1 MRKIFGNKK
10 IMVSILTL
18 ISIVV
23 ISIAFVMNKN
33 YQNRQLLLN
42 EIASYSTKFENES
55 DRNVKLSIFND
66 LVSNEAKYSKNL
78 KENYNETLLDM
89 KNWFKD
95 DYNNT
100 INENTINDLEN
111 SSDKEAI
118 NNRKTNLENL
128 KNTMNNE
135 KVLDEKD
142 LSECINSIDSLIK
155 SYDARLNA
163 IIEAEKKA
171 EEERLAREEAERLA
185 KEEAE
190 RIAKEQA
197 EAEAKAAQKK
207 QAEAKAKTAKKEQH
221 QSSNSVGSNSNSNHV
236 DSGSSN
242 NKNSSQNSGGSRS
255 SGSSGGDQSSKSSG
269 KSSSSGKNW
278 NDGYLHTWSL
288 DPDTGE
294 KIEGSDTYVDGEG
307 NVYDGNGNF
316 LYDLNDWLD
325 SF

>member
-1 MRKIFGNKK
+1 MRKMFENKK

-18 ISIVV
+18 ISIAV

-33 YQNRQLLLN
+33 YQNRQLLN

-118 NNRKTNLENL
+118 NNHKTNLENL

-142 LSECINSIDSLIK
+142 LNECINSIDSLIK

-171 EEERLAREEAERLA
+171 EEERLAKEQAERLA

-197 EAEAKAAQKK
+197 EA
-207 QAEAKAKTAKKEQH
+207 KAKKAQEKQH

-255 SGSSGGDQSSKSSG
+255 SGSSG

-288 DPDTGE
+288 DPDTEE
-294 KIEGSDTYVDGEG
+294 KIEGSDQYVDSEG
-307 NVYDGNGNF
+307 NVYDTNGNF
-316 LYDLNDWLD
+316 LYNLNEWLD
-325 SF
+325 IIEY

>member
-1 MRKIFGNKK
+1 MRKMFENKK

-33 YQNRQLLLN
+33 YQNRQLLN

-100 INENTINDLEN
+100 INKNTINDLEN

-118 NNRKTNLENL
+118 NNHKTNLENL

-142 LSECINSIDSLIK
+142 LNECINSIDSLIK

-171 EEERLAREEAERLA
+171 EEERLAKEQAERLA

-197 EAEAKAAQKK
+197 EA
-207 QAEAKAKTAKKEQH
+207 KAKKAQEKQH

-242 NKNSSQNSGGSRS
+242 NRNSSQKSDGN
-255 SGSSGGDQSSKSSG
+255 QSSKSSG

-278 NDGYLHTWSL
+278 NDGYKHVYSFDL
-288 DPDTGE
+288 DTGE
-294 KIEGSDTYVDGEG
+294 KIEGSDAYIDNKG
-307 NVYDGNGNF
+307 NVYDENGKF
-316 LYDLNDWLD
+316 LFDLNDWAD

>member
-1 MRKIFGNKK
+1 MRKMFENKK

-33 YQNRQLLLN
+33 YQNRQLLN

-100 INENTINDLEN
+100 INKNTINDLEN

-118 NNRKTNLENL
+118 NSHKTNLENL

-142 LSECINSIDSLIK
+142 LNECINSIDSLIK
-155 SYDARLNA
+155 SYDDRLNA

-171 EEERLAREEAERLA
+171 EEERLAKEQAERLA

-197 EAEAKAAQKK
+197 EAKAKKAQEK

-242 NKNSSQNSGGSRS
+242 NRNSSQKS
-255 SGSSGGDQSSKSSG
+255 SGNQSSKSSG

-278 NDGYLHTWSL
+278 NDGYQQSWDL

-294 KIEGSDTYVDGEG
+294 KIEGTDTYIDSEG
-307 NVYDGNGNF
+307 NIYDHNGNF
-316 LYDLNDWLD
+316 LYNLNDWAD

>member
-1 MRKIFGNKK
+1 MRKMFENKK

-33 YQNRQLLLN
+33 YQNRQLLN

-100 INENTINDLEN
+100 INKNTINDLEN

-118 NNRKTNLENL
+118 NSHKTNLENL

-142 LSECINSIDSLIK
+142 LNECINSIDSLIK

-171 EEERLAREEAERLA
+171 EEERLAKEQAERLA

-197 EAEAKAAQKK
+197 EA
-207 QAEAKAKTAKKEQH
+207 KAKKAQEKQH

-242 NKNSSQNSGGSRS
+242 NRNSSQKSGGN
-255 SGSSGGDQSSKSSG
+255 QSSKSSG
-269 KSSSSGKNW
+269 KSSSSGGNW
-278 NDGYLHTWSL
+278 NDHTWSI
-288 DPDTGE
+288 DPNTGE
-294 KIEGSDTYVDGEG
+294 KIEGSDTYVDSEG
-307 NVYDGNGNF
+307 NVYDKNGNF
-316 LYDLNDWLD
+316 LYNLLDWW
-325 SF
+325 

>member
-1 MRKIFGNKK
+1 MFENKK

-18 ISIVV
+18 ISIAI
-23 ISIAFVMNKN
+23 ISIAFVMYKN
-33 YQNRQLLLN
+33 YQNRQLLN

-55 DRNVKLSIFND
+55 DRNIKLSIFND

-89 KNWFKD
+89 KNWFED

-100 INENTINDLEN
+100 INKNTINDLEN

-118 NNRKTNLENL
+118 NSHKTNLENL

-142 LSECINSIDSLIK
+142 LNECINSIDSLIK

-185 KEEAE
+185 KEEVE

-197 EAEAKAAQKK
+197 EA
-207 QAEAKAKTAKKEQH
+207 KAKKAQEKQH

-242 NKNSSQNSGGSRS
+242 NRNSSQKSGGN
-255 SGSSGGDQSSKSSG
+255 QSSKSSG

-278 NDGYLHTWSL
+278 NDGYQQSWDL

-294 KIEGSDTYVDGEG
+294 KIEGTDTYIDSEG
-307 NVYDGNGNF
+307 NIYDHNGNF
-316 LYDLNDWLD
+316 LYNLNDWAD

>member
-33 YQNRQLLLN
+33 YQNRQLLN

-100 INENTINDLEN
+100 INKNTINDLEN

-118 NNRKTNLENL
+118 NNHKTNLENL

-142 LSECINSIDSLIK
+142 LNECINSIDSLIK

-242 NKNSSQNSGGSRS
+242 NRNSSQKSGGN
-255 SGSSGGDQSSKSSG
+255 QSSKSSG

-278 NDGYLHTWSL
+278 NDGYYHHSWLYDL
-288 DPDTGE
+288 DTGE
-294 KIEGSDTYVDGEG
+294 KIEGSDQYVDSEG
-307 NVYDGNGNF
+307 NVYDANGNF
-316 LYDLNDWLD
+316 LYDLNDWLTIIK
-325 SF
+325 